1 MKTFLFASAAILGAT
16 LLATAA
22 VGGTYAL
29 LNSSASA
36 GPAVTIQA
44 GSAELSITS
53 DLEMSNTP
61 LYPGASNV
69 STVDVR
75 NDGTVSLSL
84 RLVGLTPPTVST
96 LLSEALIVG
105 VRAVSTVQE
114 CTSNLTPTIA
124 GSFADRPADELGLT
138 LAPGSSAILCVSVR
152 LSADAPSGSQSQ
164 TATSFGL
171 LIDGRQV

>member
-1 MKTFLFASAAILGAT
+1 MKTFLLASAAILGAT

-44 GSAELSITS
+44 GSAALNISSTLSMPT
-53 DLEMSNTP
+53 TP
-61 LYPGASNV
+61 LYPGASKV
-69 STVDVR
+69 GTVEVR
-75 NDGTVSLSL
+75 NDGTVSLAL
-84 RLVGLTPPTVST
+84 RLAGLTRPTVST
-96 LLSEALIVG
+96 RFSEALIVG
-105 VRAVSTVQE
+105 VRAVSTVRE

-124 GSFADRPADELGLT
+124 GTFADAPADALGAT
-138 LAPGSSAILCVSVR
+138 LMPGSSAILCVSVM

-171 LIDGRQV
+171 LIDGRQD